1 VSTVTATG
9 IHHRSYRGELA
20 LRHTRAEYARL
31 AIVVVLLVALPY
43 MLNIYW
49 LGIVNTI
56 LIAVIGAVGLNILV
70 GFTGQISLGQGGFLA
85 VGAFTSAILHERAGL
100 PVPLSVFAAVLTTA
114 TIGAFFGLPALRLK
128 GLYLAIATLASQEII
143 VFAVKRWSWLTEGQG
158 FLDVSRLEIF
168 GWRIQRT
175 MFEVHW
181 YWILLVIAAI
191 AVVAA
196 RNLFRTGLGRSFMA
210 VRDQDIAAAAMGVDV
225 TRTKVTAFAVS
236 SGFVGLAGALTA
248 HYTETVTWERFT
260 LDVSVLYLAMIIVGG
275 LGSIAGAVYGAAFM
289 ILLPVLISELSEAV
303 EPAFPFLSTQLPAIR
318 NAMFGLVI
326 LLFLIFE
333 PRGLARV
340 WQRMKDYVRFW
351 PFRY

>member
-1 VSTVTATG
+1 
-9 IHHRSYRGELA
+9 
-20 LRHTRAEYARL
+20 
-31 AIVVVLLVALPY
+31 
-43 MLNIYW
+43 
-49 LGIVNTI
+49 
-56 LIAVIGAVGLNILV
+56 
-70 GFTGQISLGQGGFLA
+70 
-85 VGAFTSAILHERAGL
+85 
-100 PVPLSVFAAVLTTA
+100 
-114 TIGAFFGLPALRLK
+114 
-128 GLYLAIATLASQEII
+128 
-143 VFAVKRWSWLTEGQG
+143 
-158 FLDVSRLEIF
+158 
-168 GWRIQRT
+168 
-175 MFEVHW
+175 
-181 YWILLVIAAI
+181 
-191 AVVAA
+191 
-196 RNLFRTGLGRSFMA
+196 